1 MVEFDEEMRALSI
14 EENQHNRSQLRSD
27 RFVFYDNEVV
37 EIAKGIKPSERGEL
51 EITDV
56 NKVYLEK
63 NKLSVEVMGRGF
75 AWLDTGTHESL
86 LEASTF
92 IETIEKRQNLK
103 VACFGRNCLSN
114 GLYYKRTIGRIGT
127 TIEEK
132 WLRPILATFSS
143 RIGAKKRESY

>member
-1 MVEFDEEMRALSI
+1 
-14 EENQHNRSQLRSD
+14 
-27 RFVFYDNEVV
+27 
-37 EIAKGIKPSERGEL
+37 
-51 EITDV
+51 
-56 NKVYLEK
+56 
-63 NKLSVEVMGRGF
+63 MGRGF

-92 IETIEKRQNLK
+92 IETIEKRQKFKSRL
-103 VACFGRNCLSN
+103 FGRNCLSN